1 MSRMSSGNVSNQ
13 TLEEIFECSVC
24 KTVTHSKILQC
35 LNGHLA
41 CIICSSRMI
50 KCPMCRIPLDPD
62 MDKRTRALSAEQA
75 IEAMDLNFSC
85 RNHEC
90 TFSGQKKDLEKHE
103 ETCEY
108 DERWEDVDDSDEDSS
123 QYEDG
128 SSDESDNSE
137 YDNEDSEDS
146 SSLSSLASITASE
159 IEDLENGISD
169 SELERLRQGIE
180 AMRTNG
186 CQ

>member
-1 MSRMSSGNVSNQ
+1 
-13 TLEEIFECSVC
+13 
-24 KTVTHSKILQC
+24 
-35 LNGHLA
+35 
-41 CIICSSRMI
+41 
-50 KCPMCRIPLDPD
+50 MCRIPLDPD

-146 SSLSSLASITASE
+146 SSLSSLASITASR
-159 IEDLENGISD
+159 IRSWRGSD
-169 SELERLRQGIE
+169 KVLKQWGQMAASSVVLDKFSYHLAFLNKEPKQYEL
-180 AMRTNG
+180 RTN
-186 CQ
+186 QSVYD